1 MPLETMRGWFE
12 TACRPTGLRQLVGRQ
27 VLDSLL
33 SDRFWTAC
41 CPTGLAPVPLETMR
55 GWLIGLMAL
64 AAMRFLGRL
73 IGVASKS
80 WFEAGRQVVYCRPVK
95 QLPGQKAEV

>member
-1 MPLETMRGWFE
+1 LAPVPLETIRGWLK
-12 TACRPTGLRQLVGRQ
+12 TACCPTG
-27 VLDSLL
+27 LDSLL
-33 SDRFWTAC
+33 SDRFGTAC